1 MSILH
6 FYHKNHLTPNFRLI
20 GYASVSTIDQNT
32 DLQTNALKIAGCQKI
47 FIDKISGV
55 KSDRPEL
62 NKLKEQL
69 REGDTLVV
77 WRLDRLGRSLRDL
90 IDWMNY
96 LEKQKVMLKSL
107 QESID
112 TGNPT
117 GKLIFHIFGALSEF
131 ERNLIRERTNAGL
144 QAARARGIKGGRKP
158 KLDASKQKTAQTM
171 YDARN
176 HTIKE
181 ICETLKISKPTL
193 YKYLKR

>member
-1 MSILH
+1 M
-6 FYHKNHLTPNFRLI
+6 LI
-20 GYASVSTIDQNT
+20 GYARVSTIDQNT
-32 DLQTNALKIAGCQKI
+32 DLQTDALKTAGCQKI

-96 LEKQKVMLKSL
+96 LEKEKVTLKSL
-107 QESID
+107 KESID

-131 ERNLIRERTNAGL
+131 ERNLIVERTNAGL
-144 QAARARGIKGGRKP
+144 KAARARGIKGGRKP
-158 KLDASKQKTAQTM
+158 KLDAAKQKTAQTM
-171 YDARN
+171 YDSRN

-181 ICETLKISKPTL
+181 ICETLKITKPTL

>member
-1 MSILH
+1 M
-6 FYHKNHLTPNFRLI
+6 LI
-20 GYASVSTIDQNT
+20 GYARVSTIDQNT
-32 DLQTNALKIAGCQKI
+32 DLQTDALKMAGCQKI

-96 LEKQKVMLKSL
+96 LEKEKVMLKSL

-131 ERNLIRERTNAGL
+131 ERNLIVERTNAGL
-144 QAARARGIKGGRKP
+144 KAARARGIKGGRKP
-158 KLDASKQKTAQTM
+158 KLDAAKQKTAQTM
-171 YDARN
+171 YDSRN

-181 ICETLKISKPTL
+181 ICETLKITKPTL

>member
-55 KSDRPEL
+55 KSERPEL

-69 REGDTLVV
+69 REGDTLAV

-90 IDWMNY
+90 INWMNY
-96 LEKQKVMLKSL
+96 LEKEKVLLKSL

-131 ERNLIRERTNAGL
+131 ERNLIVERTNAGL

-181 ICETLKISKPTL
+181 IYETLKVTKPTL